1 LHDAITAERA
11 GIPAVGIMTDA
22 FVATADALAQA
33 CGLPGYRFAVIP
45 HPIAPDDDE
54 ALRRK
59 AAEALHQCQE
69 LLTRR

>member
-1 LHDAITAERA
+1 
-11 GIPAVGIMTDA
+11 MTDA
-22 FVATADALAQA
+22 FVGTADALARA
-33 CGLPGYRFAVIP
+33 CGLADYPYAVIP

-59 AAEALHQCQE
+59 AAAAVTRCVE